1 MFARVLFP
9 TDFSA
14 YANAV
19 FACLPDLKAAG
30 LREVVL
36 LYVIRASDVPLP
48 ETINRESLERVRWS
62 AEEQLYIARLA
73 LEGQGLRVIARVEHG
88 SPAAQ
93 IVRVAEEER
102 VSLIVMGAQGGT
114 VAQELLLGSVSYEV
128 VRRATV
134 PVLIQKFQVVREL
147 GRAACQRVCTQM
159 FTRVLHP
166 TDFSECAQE
175 AFQIIKHLKNAGAEE
190 VIILHVQDERLMKQR
205 PAEQV
210 AEFDHRDTERLEALC
225 RALQLYGLRARSL
238 LRRGIPFRE
247 TLRVAEEE
255 NPCLIVLGSHGRSAI
270 QEMLAGSTFENVVRL
285 SRHPVLV
292 VRRKVTA
299 RT

>member
-73 LEGQGLRVIARVEHG
+73 LEGQGLRVIARVEYG

-128 VRRATV
+128 VRHATV

-147 GRAACQRVCTQM
+147 GRTACQRVCAQM

-190 VIILHVQDERLMKQR
+190 VIILHVQDERVMKQR

-270 QEMLAGSTFENVVRL
+270 QEILAGSTFENVVRL